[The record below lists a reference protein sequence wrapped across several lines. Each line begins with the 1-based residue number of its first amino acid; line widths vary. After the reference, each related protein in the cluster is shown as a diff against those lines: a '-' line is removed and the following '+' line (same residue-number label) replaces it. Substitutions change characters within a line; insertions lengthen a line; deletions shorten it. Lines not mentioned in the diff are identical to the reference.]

1 MYLPKFKHTAALYTF
16 GEEFAIA
23 STGELYTGFYI
34 RTSKGTFYTGTEF
47 KKNQSQELIKTSAL
61 STSTYRNVG
70 REKYDDAA
78 KVTINQLLLKETQ
91 PVPSYTYIPDYE
103 LKINR
108 RFFAKSK
115 ITGSIIE
122 IDRDTYKELYSKSNK
137 YHHPSYEVILID
149 WDLSSPVD
157 DSVNGSYIV
166 EGSKTKNKKQV
177 LKLDKTLPGL
187 HDYLTQTSQL

>member
-61 STSTYRNVG
+61 ATSTYRYVG

-78 KVTINQLLLKETQ
+78 RVTDANLLLKETQ

-122 IDRDTYKELYSKSNK
+122 INRDTYKELYSKSNK
-137 YHHPSYEVILID
+137 YHHPSYKVILID
-149 WDLSSPVD
+149 WDLSSPVED
-157 DSVNGSYIV
+157 TKNGSYIT

-177 LKLDKTLPGL
+177 AKLDRTFPGIY
-187 HDYLTQTSQL
+187 DYLTQTGQL